1 VYNESTNHKF
11 WTNKGG
17 NMNLNKI
24 KGLMAEHGERQEDIA
39 KLLNINIS
47 TVNFKLQG
55 KSEFKVSELKTLA
68 DHYKVDI
75 NIFLTN

>member
-1 VYNESTNHKF
+1 MLAQTTNYGQ
-11 WTNKGG
+11 TGG
-17 NMNLNKI
+17 NMNVNKL

-39 KLLNINIS
+39 KLLNIHIT

-55 KSEFKVSELKTLA
+55 KSEFKLSELKTLA
-68 DHYKVDI
+68 EHYKVDI

>member
-1 VYNESTNHKF
+1 
-11 WTNKGG
+11 
-17 NMNLNKI
+17 MNLNKI